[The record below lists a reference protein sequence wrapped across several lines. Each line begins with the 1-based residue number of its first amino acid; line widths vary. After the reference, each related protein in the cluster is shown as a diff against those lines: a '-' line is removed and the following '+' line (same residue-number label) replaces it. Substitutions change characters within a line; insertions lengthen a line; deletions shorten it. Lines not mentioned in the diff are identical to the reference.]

1 MKKVFVYLLPLFL
14 IGCINFPESDIDNK
28 DELEKRIKNLED
40 AIEGL
45 KAEKQQESDEEIEE
59 KGEKLEDILFDVT
72 GVWNA
77 DELDGI
83 YVFEIDF
90 GSEKNKTLK
99 FKYTPDE
106 LGRLKNKANINKI
119 YNISIKNIDNEK
131 NTISFYITKKGNSFK
146 SPIREN
152 PIWTIRKKLSYSGFS
167 LTLTTEKGEK
177 YDLDY
182 VREY

>member
-1 MKKVFVYLLPLFL
+1 MKKLIFFLLTFFL

-40 AIEGL
+40 AIGDL
-45 KAEKQQESDEEIEE
+45 KAEKQKESDEEIEE
-59 KGEKLEDILFDVT
+59 EENLDDILFEVT
-72 GVWNA
+72 GVWN
-77 DELDGI
+77 EEKIYGI

-90 GSEKNKTLK
+90 RSKKNKTLK

-131 NTISFYITKKGNSFK
+131 NTVSFYITKKGKSFK

-152 PIWTIRKKLSYSGFS
+152 PIWTIRKKLSFSGFS